1 MTIREVA
8 HRYDITQ
15 DTLRYYE
22 KIGMIPAVGRTSGG
36 IRNYREEDLQ
46 WIELVICMRGA
57 GLPIE
62 AIIEYLK
69 LYQQGDET
77 IPDRLQL
84 LQDQMKVLRKQKA
97 QIETTMDRLSY
108 KISRYE
114 EAMVTGKLSW
124 D

>member
-84 LQDQMKVLRKQKA
+84 LLDQMKVLRKQKA

>member
-8 HRYDITQ
+8 YRYDITQ

>member
-8 HRYDITQ
+8 YRYDITQ

-22 KIGMIPAVGRTSGG
+22 KIGMIPAVGRTSSG

-62 AIIEYLK
+62 ALIEYLK